1 MIRLDRR
8 STLLDVIAVVSAA
21 LERAGIDAVL
31 TGGASATVHSRGAYL
46 SHDLDF
52 IVRRG
57 ATRASLDEAMASAG
71 FVRQIDRYVHPRTA
85 FFVEFPPGPLAIG
98 DDLDIKPVRVQLSR
112 GSTLALSATD
122 ACRDRLAAFYHWADR
137 QSLRVAVAIAVA
149 NRVNLTA
156 IRRWSEREDALAKF
170 EEFRAE
176 LGKAKAAT
184 SASTSARRAT
194 RTRTGPDRRT

>member
-1 MIRLDRR
+1 VIRLGRR

-21 LERAGIDAVL
+21 LQRAGIDAVL
-31 TGGASATVHSRGAYL
+31 TGGASATIHSRGAYL

-57 ATRASLDEAMASAG
+57 GTRTSLNAAMASAG
-71 FVRQIDRYVHPRTA
+71 FVRAIDRYVHPRTA
-85 FFVEFPPGPLAIG
+85 FFVEFPAGPLAIG
-98 DDLDIKPVRVQLSR
+98 DDLDIKPVRVQLTR

-149 NRVNLTA
+149 SRVNLTA
-156 IRRWSEREDALAKF
+156 IRRWSEREDATAKF
-170 EEFRAE
+170 DEFRSE
-176 LGKAKAAT
+176 LGKAQAAT
-184 SASTSARRAT
+184 RAAASARRAT
-194 RTRTGPDRRT
+194 RRRTGPRRRT